1 MRIKKKWIIIA
12 IVLLILLLN
21 VDIAGRPEMA
31 GGCVCV
37 SFDRWDMLQ
46 ADKIVIEFRGQ
57 THTVTDRNFILGFT
71 QATMAGTYSDYCC
84 ANLQEGRIDIYRG
97 DTLLRSMRYVE
108 NHDAV
113 VYDEDASRWVLGGE
127 EGHVFLTGWVK
138 DELRKLWNM
147 GNGN

>member
-1 MRIKKKWIIIA
+1 M
-12 IVLLILLLN
+12 
-21 VDIAGRPEMA
+21 
-31 GGCVCV
+31 
-37 SFDRWDMLQ
+37 
-46 ADKIVIEFRGQ
+46 KIVIEFRGQ

-127 EGHVFLTGWVK
+127 EAHVFLTGWVK
-138 DELRKLWNM
+138 DELRKLLKLGQWS
-147 GNGN
+147 